1 MGNIIVGAISQGVL
15 YAMVALGLYI
25 TFRILNLADLTMEG
39 SFTLG
44 GATCAR
50 LIFEGVSPLV
60 AMLASVI
67 VGALAGCVTG
77 ILHTK
82 FKIHHLLAGILTM
95 TGLYSINLRIMAK
108 PTLSLLRITTI
119 FEDVL
124 GIGRYPSAIL
134 IGIIIV
140 AIVILLLWIFF
151 KTEIGYCLKAT
162 GDNEQM
168 VRSLGM
174 NTDLTKILGLMLGNG
189 LVALGGA
196 LIAQYQGY
204 SDINMGVGIMVIALA
219 SLIIGEVV
227 IRTRKV
233 ALSLLSIVVGS
244 IIYRIIIAFVLQLNF
259 FSTDDFRLMTAA
271 IVMIALIAPNF
282 LKREVK

>member
-108 PTLSLLRITTI
+108 PTLSLLRIATI

>member
-60 AMLASVI
+60 AMLASVM

-95 TGLYSINLRIMAK
+95 TGLYSINLRIMQK
-108 PTLSLLRITTI
+108 PTLSLLRISTI

-124 GIGRYPSAIL
+124 RIGRYQSAIL

-140 AIVILLLWIFF
+140 TIVILLLWIFF

>member
-15 YAMVALGLYI
+15 YAIVALGLYI

>member
-60 AMLASVI
+60 AMLASVM